1 MSIIKLET
9 KNIRTLAT
17 GVAIGF
23 VATAILVWFQK
34 AGYFDYS
41 YSAGSPS
48 PYLTALQPI
57 LFAGIPI
64 TLVASFIFGVFTAT
78 REDLPTARL
87 QASILIFIILILAY
101 VFSFVVT
108 SGPMGGF

>member
-9 KNIRTLAT
+9 KNIKTLAT

-23 VATAILVWFQK
+23 VAIAVLAWFQK

-78 REDLPTARL
+78 REDLPVARL
-87 QASILIFIILILAY
+87 QASILVLIVLILAY
-101 VFSFVVT
+101 VFSFIVT
-108 SGPMGGF
+108 NPAGGVF